1 MLIRTKKTSK
11 NIITSIIGMISM
23 RACRSRFFGQLLI
36 VQPETSGLPP
46 VMPGPTKQWLCY
58 SWLNI

>member
-36 VQPETSGLPP
+36 VQPEMSGPP
-46 VMPGPTKQWLCY
+46 ACNARGD
-58 SWLNI
+58 